1 MGVWIEKAPMPTNRH
16 DLQAI
21 AVDGEI
27 YAISGAGDHTVH
39 VVEIY
44 DVASDTWRPGP
55 PIPTQRG
62 WFGAARIGDEI
73 YACGGKRVCTEEEKR
88 QSGDDYHF
96 EIRDSVE
103 VLNLKTQ
110 TWSTAAP
117 LSRPRAGLVAVV
129 CKGKIYAVGG
139 NSMNT
144 EPEIG
149 QRHLDRVEV
158 FDPDAACWTLG
169 VPLPVAVQGPG
180 VAVVD
185 DKIYAATGIGGDG
198 ARPDFNVFDPD
209 TGHWSPLLPI
219 PTPRC
224 DPGCLAVGRKIC
236 VFGGWGGSAPYHT
249 EVEVYDID
257 ADTWSSETPMP
268 VKKAWM
274 ATANVGERIFVMGG
288 AHKWEDREGYNWIAD
303 LHEYVP

>member
-73 YACGGKRVCTEEEKR
+73 YACGGKRVRTEEEKR

-117 LSRPRAGLVAVV
+117 LSKPRAGLVAVV

-158 FDPDAACWTLG
+158 FDPDAACWTWECPCPWRSRDLE
-169 VPLPVAVQGPG
+169 LPWWTTRSTPRPG
-180 VAVVD
+180 S
-185 DKIYAATGIGGDG
+185 AATELGPTSMFSIQIPAIGHRCCPFPRRAAIRAVWPWGTRSMFLAAG
-198 ARPDFNVFDPD
+198 AARHPITQRSKCTISTPALGRARPPC
-209 TGHWSPLLPI
+209 
-219 PTPRC
+219 R
-224 DPGCLAVGRKIC
+224 
-236 VFGGWGGSAPYHT
+236 
-249 EVEVYDID
+249 
-257 ADTWSSETPMP
+257 
-268 VKKAWM
+268 
-274 ATANVGERIFVMGG
+274 
-288 AHKWEDREGYNWIAD
+288 
-303 LHEYVP
+303 